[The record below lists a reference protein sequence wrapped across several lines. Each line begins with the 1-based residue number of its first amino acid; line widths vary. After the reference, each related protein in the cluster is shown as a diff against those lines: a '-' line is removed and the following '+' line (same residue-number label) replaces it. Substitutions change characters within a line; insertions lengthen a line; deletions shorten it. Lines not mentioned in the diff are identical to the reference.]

1 MKSVYQPNGFT
12 LIELMVTVAI
22 LAIIAAIAIPAY
34 NGYVKTSRFSE
45 AQSEIAAIK
54 IAQEEY
60 FLDNNTYF
68 GPVANAADPTAAS
81 NGLYTTQDANL
92 ENFSIAISNAPC
104 GNFAV
109 CYRVIATGKN
119 NMTGESVTFDK
130 P

>member
-1 MKSVYQPNGFT
+1 MSNRRDSGIT
-12 LIELMVTVAI
+12 LIELMVTIAI
-22 LAIIAAIAIPAY
+22 LAVIAGIAVPAY
-34 NGYVKTSRFSE
+34 FGYVKTSRFAE
-45 AQSEIAAIK
+45 AQVEIAAIK

-60 FLDNNTYF
+60 FLENNTYF

-81 NGLYTTQDANL
+81 NGLYTTQDAAL
-92 ENFSIAISNAPC
+92 KNFSIAITNAPC
-104 GNFAV
+104 GNFAT